1 MIIDITPQ
9 NFHTDLLEA
18 SRTKTIVV
26 FFYADQIPECRPM
39 GTKLEALI
47 GPANTTLTLARV
59 NVADPQLQSIAVQLG
74 LQALPAVVLFQNGQ
88 PTDALMGPKQDPE
101 IETFLQKYLP
111 KEEDTLLAEG
121 VALLESGDAGAAY
134 AKLTKAY
141 ALVSDRHDII
151 VTLADAS
158 VKTGRV
164 DEAKELLTKIPE
176 VYRDAAYNQV
186 QSAIDLY
193 EQSAESPEILA
204 LEHQLAERPDDK
216 DLKVNLAVQYAQAG
230 RKKEALELLYGILV
244 VDLNY
249 GEVKKTFLDILATLG
264 ADPMVSLYRK
274 KLYALLY

>member
-9 NFHTDLLEA
+9 NFHTDLLDA
-18 SRTKTIVV
+18 SRTKTIAV

-39 GTKLEALI
+39 GAKLEALI
-47 GPANTTLTLARV
+47 GPANSALTLARV
-59 NVADPQLQSIAVQLG
+59 NVADPQLQSVAVQLG

-88 PTDALMGPKQDPE
+88 PTDALMGPKQDQE

-121 VALLESGDAGAAY
+121 VSLLAADDAGAAY
-134 AKLTKAY
+134 AKLEKAF
-141 ALVSDRHDII
+141 ALAADRQDII
-151 VTLADAS
+151 VTLADAC
-158 VKTGRV
+158 VKTGRI
-164 DEAKELLTKIPE
+164 DEAKTLLAKIPE

-204 LEHQLAERPDDK
+204 LEQKLAEHPEDK

-230 RKKEALELLYGILV
+230 RKKEALDLLYGILL

-249 GEVKKTFLDILATLG
+249 SDVKKTFLDILATLG
-264 ADPMVSLYRK
+264 ADPMVSQYRK